1 MNNRSNPNLIWI
13 AVLTALVALV
23 LTGCTTA
30 EPTVQVASSP
40 TSTAT
45 PAPIETPTSVPTPT
59 PAPLVWWQPELY
71 KVEDV
76 GTGKT
81 YLMAPQ
87 EVVDEVIVHQKG
99 SQEGLAIYDLE
110 KYRATLPTYYT
121 GAMLQEQLEY
131 AEEDVN
137 WEVQEEGVTRT
148 YEVKDFSPDGLECT
162 LGMVQ
167 QGGKV
172 VAKDRRTGGVEEW
185 FSDTLTIM
193 RMHYDLDDQRWK
205 MAETIEIIEL
215 GQ

>member
-1 MNNRSNPNLIWI
+1 MNNRSNRNLIWI
-13 AVLTALVALV
+13 AVLTALVTLV
-23 LTGCTTA
+23 LTGCTMV
-30 EPTVQVASSP
+30 EPTAQVASSP
-40 TSTAT
+40 TSTVT
-45 PAPIETPTSVPTPT
+45 PVPIETPTSVPTPT

-71 KVEDV
+71 RVEDV

-87 EVVDEVIVHQKG
+87 EVVDEVITHQKG
-99 SQEGLAIYDLE
+99 SQEGLAIYELE
-110 KYRATLPTYYT
+110 KYKAALPMYYT

-137 WEVQEEGVTRT
+137 WEVQEEGVIRT

-172 VAKDRRTGGVEEW
+172 VAKDRRTGEVEEW

-193 RMHYDLDDQRWK
+193 RMRYDLDDQRWK